1 MFSRGSPSVRQGR
14 GSDVTGVLGA
24 EGKCSLCSGI
34 GAVAVP
40 SMAWP
45 LFPPPPPTPPPPQAR
60 RRRQLPRQ
68 PADSLLPSSGLAG
81 IVRSNCFQYGKAK
94 GLSPFQVFSL
104 SVLPLK
110 LCLLKFVGW
119 TSVGFHFLPV
129 CMSA

>member
-1 MFSRGSPSVRQGR
+1 MRQGR

-45 LFPPPPPTPPPPQAR
+45 LFHPHPSSSTGNKEEEEEA
-60 RRRQLPRQ
+60 RQ

-104 SVLPLK
+104 SVFPLK

-119 TSVGFHFLPV
+119 RSVGFHFLSI